1 MVWQEAFPPTG
12 GPAFD
17 AEAERERRLATQAR
31 AGAAWALTALIA
43 RYQPTVV
50 RYLTRLCGSQAEA
63 QRLAERIFQRME
75 RRLHGPHGAENL
87 RLWLLRA
94 CTEAGLDALRR
105 PQARS
110 MPRVG
115 GSSVAG
121 LLTEQSGADAPGML
135 RGGLRRLRKAGG
147 VVQRQER
154 PLVWADPQPGAAG
167 PAGPAGPASRAES
180 KRPVADQQRDQH
192 LDEALDRLDPRD
204 ALRHRLV
211 RVTLAELPY
220 GDAQCLALHLVAG
233 LNQAEAARA
242 LGITNAAARRRI
254 VHGLA
259 LFSDRYAQAVQSLG
273 LPVELGYG
281 DALPRAP
288 IEPEP
293 AAPRVAEPVIV
304 SAQAPDEDERA
315 ASADADGREVY
326 PDALAPAQ
334 TEQSRDAL
342 SGVSYLSEDSD
353 KLAAIRTATG
363 GSAPRRED
371 DYGDDYDNNY
381 GDDYGDDYGA
391 GYDAA
396 YDDMAAASAQT
407 PVVAD
412 ADDAPAEPAMPSA
425 SAAPA
430 SGGLITRVAS
440 DAILGPIVDALPVTA
455 FSPESSGV
463 FGLPGPRS
471 TPLAY
476 ELSSAHT
483 PGLPDASE
491 IRMHWLDDSGIM
503 TPLTFE
509 AVAMPSAVSSSQPA
523 ADDAPLIPLIWE
535 ATASHASVEVATEE
549 PLAAADDAP
558 LAFELAPVA
567 TDPSDPSD
575 PRVQMTLSAT
585 QADEG
590 GAGAEDDAPLT
601 LVAEQAPPGPM
612 TVPVTTPRQTPRL
625 LSEAE
630 SKSGSGADR
639 RLASAEPEP
648 TEPTE
653 PTVLT
658 APTGQFAPRPL
669 GGVIT
674 RSLEDLWDEAPDG
687 ADF

>member
-17 AEAERERRLATQAR
+17 AEAERERRLAAQAR

-135 RGGLRRLRKAGG
+135 RGSLRRLRKAGG
-147 VVQRQER
+147 AVQRQAR
-154 PLVWADPQPGAAG
+154 PLIWADPQPGAAG
-167 PAGPAGPASRAES
+167 PASRAEP
-180 KRPVADQQRDQH
+180 KRPAADQQRDQQRDQH
-192 LDEALDRLDPRD
+192 LDETLDRLDPRD

-293 AAPRVAEPVIV
+293 VAPRVAEPVIV
-304 SAQAPDEDERA
+304 SAQAPDEDGLA
-315 ASADADGREVY
+315 TNDASAEREAYRDELV
-326 PDALAPAQ
+326 AAQ

-353 KLAAIRTATG
+353 KLAAIRTPTG
-363 GSAPRRED
+363 GPAPRRED
-371 DYGDDYDNNY
+371 DYDDDYD
-381 GDDYGDDYGA
+381 A
-391 GYDAA
+391 GYDAG
-396 YDDMAAASAQT
+396 YDHIAAASAQT
-407 PVVAD
+407 PVVASV
-412 ADDAPAEPAMPSA
+412 DDAPAEPAMPSA
-425 SAAPA
+425 SAALA

-491 IRMHWLDDSGIM
+491 IRMQWLDDSGLM

-523 ADDAPLIPLIWE
+523 ADDAPLTPLIWE
-535 ATASHASVEVATEE
+535 ATATHASVEVATEE
-549 PLAAADDAP
+549 PPAAADGAP

-567 TDPSDPSD
+567 TDPSDQS
-575 PRVQMTLSAT
+575 VQMTLGAT

-590 GAGAEDDAPLT
+590 DAGAGEDAPLT

-648 TEPTE
+648 TEQTAPTE
-653 PTVLT
+653 T
-658 APTGQFAPRPL
+658 AEPTGQFGSRPL